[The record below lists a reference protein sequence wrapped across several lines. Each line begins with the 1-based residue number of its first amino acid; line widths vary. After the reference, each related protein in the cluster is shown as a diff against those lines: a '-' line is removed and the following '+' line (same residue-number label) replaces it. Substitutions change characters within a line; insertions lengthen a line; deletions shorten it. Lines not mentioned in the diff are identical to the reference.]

1 MADYVFD
8 SFALIAYFKNEPA
21 APIVENLLRD
31 GDSGAHALYITAA
44 NLGEVAYRVY
54 QELGEEASEQAL
66 SKMLQW
72 PMLVVTVDQRLALK
86 AASLKAIR
94 GLGYLDCFAAAL
106 ADRLKGIVAT
116 GDRDFEA
123 VEDLVQIHWLPRR
136 PR

>member
-1 MADYVFD
+1 MSLYVFD

-21 APIVENLLRD
+21 APIVGSLLRD
-31 GDSGAHALYITAA
+31 GDAGTHELYITAA

-72 PMLVVTVDQRLALK
+72 PMVVIAVDQNLALK
-86 AASLKAIR
+86 ASSFKAMR

-106 ADRLKGIVAT
+106 AERLDGIVAT
-116 GDRDFEA
+116 GDPDFEA
-123 VEDLVQIHWLPRR
+123 VEDLVEVHWLPQR